1 MQKIIKL
8 TIILFLFFVLGI
20 FFIALNQ
27 TSNYNTEHLVGNKV
41 KDIQLDIFKIIK
53 LFIARS

>member
-8 TIILFLFFVLGI
+8 TIILFLFFILGI

-27 TSNYNTEHLVGNKV
+27 TSNYNTEHLVGNKL
-41 KDIQLDIFKIIK
+41 KDIQLDSFQK
-53 LFIARS
+53 